1 MGRRSKSE
9 KAIEKIIKIK
19 REPGFFTVV
28 IKKGD
33 TIVFSTK
40 RISKIDLT
48 KVYLKNLGENIS
60 KHPEFTSKDI
70 LNAYKQ
76 LWSKYTISSTYT
88 DSYGHRWTKGSFLS
102 DSWLLK
108 FTDNVLETRK
118 K

>member
-33 TIVFSTK
+33 TIIFSTK
-40 RISKIDLT
+40 HISKIDLT
-48 KVYLKNLGENIS
+48 KVYLKNLEANIT
-60 KHPEFTSKDI
+60 KHPEYTSKDI

-76 LWSKYTISSTYT
+76 LWSKYTILSTYT
-88 DSYGHRWTKGSFLS
+88 DSYGHRWTKGSFLA

-108 FTDNVLETRK
+108 YIDNVLESIK

>member
-19 REPGFFTVV
+19 KQPGFFTVV

-33 TIVFSTK
+33 IVVYNIK
-40 RISKIDLT
+40 QISKIDLT
-48 KVYLKNLGENIS
+48 KVYLKNLESNIE
-60 KHPEFTSKDI
+60 KHPEYTSKDI
-70 LNAYKQ
+70 LSAYKQ
-76 LWSKYTISSTYT
+76 LWSKYTISSIYT
-88 DSYGHRWTKGSFLS
+88 DSYGHKWTKGSFLA

-108 FTDNVLETRK
+108 YIDNVLETIK